1 MTKNQNNG
9 MFSKRRLGLGLAV
22 LSFIFYGI
30 IFLMPFAPLDT
41 TNKIIL
47 SVSLAILGEASFWV
61 AAFILGKRFISRS
74 NIIKNFK
81 NLLYDLWIT
90 KKRNSSTIEKKWQKK
105 TDDSEKV

>member
-9 MFSKRRLGLGLAV
+9 MFSKRRLGLGLVA

-41 TNKIIL
+41 TNRIIL

-61 AAFILGKRFISRS
+61 AIFILGKRFVSRS

-81 NLLYDLWIT
+81 NILYDFWISKT
-90 KKRNSSTIEKKWQKK
+90 RESSIIKKIG
-105 TDDSEKV
+105 